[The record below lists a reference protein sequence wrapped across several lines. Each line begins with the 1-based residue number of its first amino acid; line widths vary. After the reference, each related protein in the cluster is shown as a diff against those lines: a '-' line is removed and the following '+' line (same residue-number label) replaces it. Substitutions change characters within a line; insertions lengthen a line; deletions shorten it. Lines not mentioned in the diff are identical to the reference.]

1 MILARLF
8 IKGARILEFEKL
20 REICGD
26 FQQLNYAKGKSFV
39 RLPYWQH
46 STAKIQVRFAYLW
59 FALSYMTQTMLVLN
73 IGMLHSLQPTHAA
86 NLLNNDCNVTTWSW
100 TPSQPLRANAQL

>member
-39 RLPYWQH
+39 RLPY
-46 STAKIQVRFAYLW
+46 
-59 FALSYMTQTMLVLN
+59 
-73 IGMLHSLQPTHAA
+73 
-86 NLLNNDCNVTTWSW
+86 
-100 TPSQPLRANAQL
+100 